1 MKNFNLFLI
10 LLVFST
16 VQSQQSIEARFV
28 KKTKADWEYFVGVD
42 QFDALYFIKDET
54 LYKKQKNKIQS
65 YSNLQLGE
73 IDHVQVFNTLKIVAF
88 HKDQNTVVLLDNRLA
103 ELSEI
108 NFNTTTQ
115 YRLINNVALGS
126 DTTFWIFNTLTLQ
139 LELIDYETSK
149 TKLNTIPLDDKA
161 LVIDSN
167 YNNLYVLTASYF
179 YQFNYTGSLI
189 YKIKHNGFEDFKMMN
204 EGVLFKKNN
213 NIYYKPSNSSEF
225 HILEIPKN
233 LIKQFFVMN
242 QTLYIYDGEFLHHY
256 QLKKD

>member
-1 MKNFNLFLI
+1 MFN
-10 LLVFST
+10 T
-16 VQSQQSIEARFV
+16 AQSQQSIEARFV
-28 KKTKADWEYFVGVD
+28 KKTKVDWELFVGID
-42 QFDALYFIKDET
+42 QFDALYFIKDKT

-65 YSNLQLGE
+65 YSNLQLGK
-73 IDHVQVFNTLKIVAF
+73 IDYVQAFNTLKIVAF

-108 NFNTTTQ
+108 NFNITTP

-126 DTTFWIFNTLTLQ
+126 DTMFWIFNTLTLQ
-139 LELIDYETSK
+139 LELFDYETSK

-167 YNNLYVLTASYF
+167 YNNLYVLTGSYF
-179 YQFNYTGSLI
+179 YQFNYTGSLLR
-189 YKIKHNGFEDFKMMN
+189 KIKHDGFEDFKMMN
-204 EGVLFKKNN
+204 GGFLFKKNN
-213 NIYYKPSNSSEF
+213 NIYYKSSNSSEF

-256 QLKKD
+256 QLIKY

>member
-1 MKNFNLFLI
+1 MKIFNLFLI
-10 LLVFST
+10 LLIFNAA
-16 VQSQQSIEARFV
+16 QSQQSTEAHFV
-28 KKTKADWEYFVGVD
+28 KKTKADWEQFFGVD
-42 QFDALYFIKDET
+42 QFDALYFIEDET

-65 YSNLQLGE
+65 YSNLQLGK
-73 IDHVQVFNTLKIVAF
+73 IDYVQVFNTLKIVAF

-108 NFNTTTQ
+108 NFNTTTP

-139 LELIDYETSK
+139 LELFDYETSK

-161 LVIDSN
+161 LVINSN
-167 YNNLYVLTASYF
+167 YNNLYALTSSYF

-189 YKIKHNGFEDFKMMN
+189 DKIKHDGFEDFKLMN
-204 EGVLFKKNN
+204 GGFLFKKNN
-213 NIYYKPSNSSEF
+213 IIYYNSSNSNEF

-233 LIKQFFVMN
+233 LIKQFFAMN
-242 QTLYIYDGEFLHHY
+242 QTLYIYDGEFLNHY

>member
-1 MKNFNLFLI
+1 
-10 LLVFST
+10 
-16 VQSQQSIEARFV
+16 
-28 KKTKADWEYFVGVD
+28 
-42 QFDALYFIKDET
+42 
-54 LYKKQKNKIQS
+54 
-65 YSNLQLGE
+65 
-73 IDHVQVFNTLKIVAF
+73 
-88 HKDQNTVVLLDNRLA
+88 NRLA

-108 NFNTTTQ
+108 NFNTTTP